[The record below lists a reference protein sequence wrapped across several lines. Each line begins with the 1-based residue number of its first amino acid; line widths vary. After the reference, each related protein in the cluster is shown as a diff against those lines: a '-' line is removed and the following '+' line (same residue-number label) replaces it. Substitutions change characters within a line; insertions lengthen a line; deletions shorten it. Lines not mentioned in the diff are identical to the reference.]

1 MSRINGL
8 GDPSISRRWART
20 RSPAAP
26 PPRRAEPLPSIV
38 GRYGLAAAVVV
49 VTVGLKLVV
58 GDLGN
63 EHPFVLLP
71 AAVIVSTW
79 YGGRGPGLFATA
91 LVAFASGALFL
102 EPVGPGFAVSDVP
115 GLVALV
121 AEGVLVVVVTVGLH
135 NARTR
140 AEAEALAARTAQR
153 ELALALAI
161 REEML
166 SLWTQKLRG
175 PLADLEAHGRAAL
188 ADLEREGYT
197 GSATAPLQT
206 LIDEAAHVGRVTAR
220 WDDRR
225 QADLATPT
233 TTEKT

>member
-1 MSRINGL
+1 M
-8 GDPSISRRWART
+8 GDPSVASRWART
-20 RSPAAP
+20 RSAAAP
-26 PPRRAEPLPSIV
+26 PPRRTEPVPSIV
-38 GRYGLAAAVVV
+38 GRYGIAAAVVI
-49 VTVGLKLVV
+49 VTVVLKLVV

-91 LVAFASGALFL
+91 LVALASGALFL
-102 EPVGPGFAVSDVP
+102 SPAGPGFDAGDIP

-121 AEGVLVVVVTVGLH
+121 AEGVLVVVVTVGLRG
-135 NARTR
+135 ARAR

-188 ADLEREGYT
+188 ADLEREGYS
-197 GSATAPLQT
+197 GNAAVPLRA
-206 LIDEAAHVGRVTAR
+206 LVDEAAHVGRVTAR

-233 TTEKT
+233 TATDTS